1 VTVAVAMPP
10 PPPLTVEILSVTP
23 GFLTDSVTFRVT
35 SGLTPVNVH
44 LGLLPGTQRDR
55 DPVYV
60 FADPHY
66 PDTYGSYTAT
76 HQVIER
82 VQLVLAES
90 GVALDIQ
97 YVDGN
102 GLMSVVNGPAEGT
115 LGIIPDAALSN
126 TTAPLANW
134 VTDGGT
140 LVWAGGALGSQE
152 GHPTN
157 GPFSWDPLD
166 WKGQTDLVHYP
177 LTDVGVPGSLLGN
190 RTSPTGAAFGTEYNG
205 TPTGA
210 NTSALRA
217 HGGVDLGIDSLPG
230 PEGAA
235 PRTSLAYQPVDY
247 GGVFYFGGSFSAQTR
262 PTPSDVPNADFSLS
276 TDLAALLASEYVPG
290 AGSGASANI
299 QLATLASD
307 TVTLTVPVGELAS
320 GLVALVTTPTLPT
333 FLSVWSA
340 EIQPPAGGAE

>member
-1 VTVAVAMPP
+1 M
-10 PPPLTVEILSVTP
+10 
-23 GFLTDSVTFRVT
+23 
-35 SGLTPVNVH
+35 
-44 LGLLPGTQRDR
+44 
-55 DPVYV
+55 
-60 FADPHY
+60 FADSHY
-66 PDTYGSYTAT
+66 PDSYGSYTAT

-82 VQLVLAES
+82 VQLVLAAS
-90 GVALDIQ
+90 GVAPNIQ

-102 GLMSVVNGPAEGT
+102 GLLSVVNGPAEGT
-115 LGIIPDAALSN
+115 LVVLGGIVPDTALSN
-126 TTAPLANW
+126 YTAPLANW

-166 WKGQTDLVHYP
+166 WKGQTDLVHYAM
-177 LTDVGVPGSLLGN
+177 TDVGPVGPLLGN
-190 RTSPTGAAFGTEYNG
+190 RTSSIGSAFGTEYNG

-210 NTSALRA
+210 NVSALRA

-230 PEGAA
+230 PGGSA

-262 PTPSDVPNADFSLS
+262 PPSDIPNADFSLT

-290 AGSGASANI
+290 AGSGASMNI

-320 GLVALVTTPTLPT
+320 GLVALVTTPALPT

-340 EIQPPAGGAE
+340 QIQPPSRGVA